1 MICFALTRFR
11 VLLIP
16 ALLLPLLLPATALA
30 GWGDENWGE
39 MVWGAAAPEIP
50 ALPVEGIIALA
61 VIFLGVSYW
70 LSSSRRR
77 RVKRPPLH
85 S

>member
-1 MICFALTRFR
+1 MICFALIRFR

-16 ALLLPLLLPATALA
+16 ALLLPLLLPAAALA

-39 MVWGAAAPEIP
+39 MVWGGGASQIP
-50 ALPVEGIIALA
+50 AMSAEGAKEIFFISLPSDG
-61 VIFLGVSYW
+61 
-70 LSSSRRR
+70 
-77 RVKRPPLH
+77 RVNLPPVGP